1 MNSLFKTTIITT
13 TFFLCSIVAV
23 AQQQK
28 RPVPGVSD
36 NGYWVVESNVKTPKT
51 NIIHFYTNNNE
62 LVYRET
68 LEGVRLNTNRK
79 KVRIKLQQV
88 LETSLIAWQQNKKV
102 AADMGYVKIKL
113 K

>member
-13 TFFLCSIVAV
+13 TFFLSCIVAV

-62 LVYRET
+62 LVYSEI
-68 LEGVRLNTNRK
+68 EGLLLNTNRK

>member
-13 TFFLCSIVAV
+13 TFFLFSIVAV
-23 AQQQK
+23 AQQK

-88 LETSLIAWQQNKKV
+88 LEISLIAWQQNKKV